1 MNNPGNI
8 VFITGSFVSNNCW
21 DAWQLF
27 FRDHGYKTLAPS
39 WPFKKG
45 SAEDQ
50 RCKHPSNNPDLTRLT
65 LNELTTYYENIVKSY
80 KEKPIV
86 IGHSMGGL
94 ITQILVNRGLVAAGV
109 AIHSVQ
115 PAGIFPYEFP
125 LLRLGLKF
133 LGLFSSQN
141 RTYLMSFKDWQYGFA
156 NGMPLEEQKT
166 TYKNYC
172 IPESKRV
179 NLGSLG
185 AAARVDFSQ
194 SHVPLLF
201 ISGSNDNI
209 ISAHLNWRNY
219 RAYKAAGSVT
229 DYRELPGRT
238 HFVLGQ
244 STWREDAGFIL
255 DWLDCRLPVA
265 DATKPDVLHTTVLRT
280 LHSS

>member
-1 MNNPGNI
+1 MNNPRNI

-21 DAWQLF
+21 DAWLLF

-39 WPFKKG
+39 WPFRKG
-45 SAEDQ
+45 PAEDQ
-50 RCKHPSNNPDLTRLT
+50 RSKHPSDNPDLTRST
-65 LNELTTYYENIVKSY
+65 LKELITYYENIVKSY

-94 ITQILVNRGLVAAGV
+94 ITQILVNKGLVAAGI

-133 LGLFSSQN
+133 LGLFSSRN
-141 RTYLMSFKDWQYGFA
+141 RT
-156 NGMPLEEQKT
+156 
-166 TYKNYC
+166 
-172 IPESKRV
+172 RV

-185 AAARVDFSQ
+185 ATARVDFSLP
-194 SHVPLLF
+194 HVPLLF

-209 ISAHLNWRNY
+209 TPAHLNWRNY
-219 RAYKAAGSVT
+219 RAYKAADSIT
-229 DYRELPGRT
+229 DFQEFPGRT

-244 STWREDAGFIL
+244 SAWRENADYIL
-255 DWLDCRLPVA
+255 DWLDHRLPVA
-265 DATKPDVLHTTVLRT
+265 DTTKPDMLHTTVLRT